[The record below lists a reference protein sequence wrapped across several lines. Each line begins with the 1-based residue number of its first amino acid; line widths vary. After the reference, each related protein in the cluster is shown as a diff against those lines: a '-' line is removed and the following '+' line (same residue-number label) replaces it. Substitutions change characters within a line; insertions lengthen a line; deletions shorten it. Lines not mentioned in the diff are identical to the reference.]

1 MKINISFD
9 EFKKNH
15 SNNKHQV
22 LFKSRSCK
30 EYYKVENLFKFLLAE
45 KNSFI
50 FESVEKGKIKGRYT
64 IIGLNPDKIWDIN
77 KNTATI
83 SSFGKKTKIKVKPLF
98 FINKLIK
105 EFNIKIPKQLPFMS
119 SMLVGYFSY
128 DVIRY
133 IENIPDQTKDD
144 LKIPDVRLS
153 RPKNLVI
160 YDNFKK
166 KIHYIENV
174 YSDTR
179 IKDYKETYNSIIS
192 KFVLFE
198 NYENITIPEKFTF
211 KKNKNL
217 VKSNISKQKFKSL
230 VEKAKKYIKR
240 GDIFQV
246 VLSQRF
252 ERRIEKRPIE
262 IYNYLRK
269 SNPSPFMFYF
279 NYDDFNILGS
289 SPEILVRLRKGEV
302 TIRPIAGTRPRG
314 RTFKEDKKYELDLLK
329 DKKELAEH
337 LMLLDLGRNDVGKVS
352 EINSVKV
359 NEKFKVERY
368 SHVMHI
374 VSNVVG
380 KFNNKFSLF
389 ETLLSGFPAGTV
401 SGAPKIRAM
410 EIIDEL
416 EKNKRKLYAGGIGY
430 FTPNGEFDTC
440 IALRTA
446 LIKNNKF
453 YVQAGAGI
461 VADSKA
467 DKEYAETVNKAKAL
481 MKAIDWMKILLIDNY
496 DSFTYNLYHYISNFN
511 NNVDVVRN
519 DKIDSKIILRKKYS
533 KIVISPGPGNPNQA
547 GNCLKIVKDVYKKI
561 PILGVCLGHQI
572 IGQVF
577 GGRIVNAKNLMHGKT
592 SKIKHQKK
600 GLFKNIQNNFEATRY
615 HSLIVDRKSFPKNL
629 VITAETKNKTIMG
642 LMHKDFNIHG
652 FQFHPESISTKI
664 GMKLIKN
671 FIAN

>member
-1 MKINISFD
+1 MKLNLSFK

-15 SNNKHQV
+15 SKKKHQI
-22 LFKSRSCK
+22 LFRVRSCNQYNK
-30 EYYKVENLFKFLLAE
+30 IENLFRFLLAE

-77 KNTATI
+77 QNVITLN
-83 SSFGKKTKIKVKPLF
+83 SLDKKTKIRSDPLKY
-98 FINKLIK
+98 INKLIK
-105 EFNIKIPKQLPFMS
+105 EFKIKTPNQLPSMA

-133 IENIPDQTKDD
+133 IEKIPNNCIDD

-160 YDNFKK
+160 YDNIKK
-166 KIHYIENV
+166 KIFYIENV
-174 YSDTR
+174 YADTK
-179 IKDYKETYNSIIS
+179 IKNYEEEFRSINR
-192 KFVLFE
+192 KFDLYEDFE
-198 NYENITIPEKFTF
+198 NIKLPEQFTL
-211 KKNKNL
+211 KPNKNL
-217 VKSNISKQKFKSL
+217 IKSNTSKEKFKSL
-230 VEKAKKYIKR
+230 VKKAKTHIEK

-252 ERRIEKRPIE
+252 ERKINKTPIE
-262 IYNYLRK
+262 IYNHLRK

-279 NYDDFNILGS
+279 NYKDFNILGS
-289 SPEILVRLRKGEV
+289 SPEILVRLRNGEI

-314 RTFKEDKKYELDLLK
+314 KNSKEDKKYELDLLN
-329 DKKELAEH
+329 DRKELAEH

-352 EINSVKV
+352 KINTVKV
-359 NEKFKVERY
+359 TEKFKVERY

-410 EIIDEL
+410 EIIDKL

-453 YVQAGAGI
+453 YVQAGAGV
-461 VADSKA
+461 VADSKPE
-467 DKEYAETVNKAKAL
+467 KEYTETVNKAKAL
-481 MKAIDWMKILLIDNY
+481 MKA
-496 DSFTYNLYHYISNFN
+496 
-511 NNVDVVRN
+511 VD
-519 DKIDSKIILRKKYS
+519 
-533 KIVISPGPGNPNQA
+533 
-547 GNCLKIVKDVYKKI
+547 
-561 PILGVCLGHQI
+561 
-572 IGQVF
+572 
-577 GGRIVNAKNLMHGKT
+577 
-592 SKIKHQKK
+592 
-600 GLFKNIQNNFEATRY
+600 
-615 HSLIVDRKSFPKNL
+615 
-629 VITAETKNKTIMG
+629 
-642 LMHKDFNIHG
+642 
-652 FQFHPESISTKI
+652 
-664 GMKLIKN
+664 
-671 FIAN
+671 

>member
-1 MKINISFD
+1 MKINISFK
-9 EFKKNH
+9 EFKNNH
-15 SNNKHQV
+15 SKKKYQILFRSRTCKH
-22 LFKSRSCK
+22 
-30 EYYKVENLFKFLLAE
+30 YHKVENLFKFLLAE

-50 FESVEKGKIKGRYT
+50 FESVEKGITRGRYT
-64 IIGLNPDKIWDIN
+64 IIGLNPDKIWDIT
-77 KNTATI
+77 KNTITTN
-83 SSFGKKTKIKVKPLF
+83 SLGKKTKIQADPLK

-105 EFNIKIPKQLPFMS
+105 DFNIKIPNQLPSMS

-133 IENIPDQTKDD
+133 IEKIPNSCKDD
-144 LKIPDVRLS
+144 LNIPDVRLS

-160 YDNFKK
+160 YDNLKK
-166 KIHYIENV
+166 KIFYIENV
-174 YSDTR
+174 YADTK
-179 IKDYKETYNSIIS
+179 IKDYKQHYDSINK
-192 KFVLFE
+192 KFNLYEDFE
-198 NYENITIPEKFTF
+198 NISLPNQFTN
-211 KKNKNL
+211 KPNKNL
-217 VKSNISKQKFKSL
+217 IKSNTTREKFKSL
-230 VEKAKKYIKR
+230 VKKAKTYIEK

-252 ERRIEKRPIE
+252 ERKFNKKPIE

-279 NYDDFNILGS
+279 NYNDFNILGS
-289 SPEILVRLRKGEV
+289 SPEILVRLRKGEI

-314 RTFKEDKKYELDLLK
+314 KNNNEDNKNAFNLLQ

-352 EINSVKV
+352 KVNSVKV
-359 NEKFKVERY
+359 TEKFKVERY

-374 VSNVVG
+374 VSNVIG

-461 VADSKA
+461 VADSKP
-467 DKEYAETVNKAKAL
+467 DDEYIETVNKAKAL
-481 MKAIDWMKILLIDNY
+481 MRA
-496 DSFTYNLYHYISNFN
+496 
-511 NNVDVVRN
+511 VD
-519 DKIDSKIILRKKYS
+519 
-533 KIVISPGPGNPNQA
+533 
-547 GNCLKIVKDVYKKI
+547 
-561 PILGVCLGHQI
+561 
-572 IGQVF
+572 
-577 GGRIVNAKNLMHGKT
+577 
-592 SKIKHQKK
+592 
-600 GLFKNIQNNFEATRY
+600 
-615 HSLIVDRKSFPKNL
+615 
-629 VITAETKNKTIMG
+629 
-642 LMHKDFNIHG
+642 
-652 FQFHPESISTKI
+652 
-664 GMKLIKN
+664 
-671 FIAN
+671 